1 MANKIKN
8 GNTIEIAR
16 AGREAFDA
24 AVKDVITEGVD
35 GEGRRLPFH
44 HLAELC
50 LFKIGDEIDG
60 LSHRNDCQQVR
71 AGLNELTLTE
81 CPVADH
87 AIDRG
92 RDRGVVKIEF
102 CLLEIDLG
110 SLQAG
115 ARRAFEG
122 SQTIRLLLSG
132 LIARFGLVERCLF
145 LLEIGVRLMR
155 PLDGSRAADQE
166 IAVAFLFFGREVESC
181 RRMGELLPTKTSAT
195 KPPTFGATT
204 TLSACR

>member
-1 MANKIKN
+1 
-8 GNTIEIAR
+8 
-16 AGREAFDA
+16 
-24 AVKDVITEGVD
+24 VP
-35 GEGRRLPFH
+35 GRRPR
-44 HLAELC
+44 
-50 LFKIGDEIDG
+50 
-60 LSHRNDCQQVR
+60 HRS
-71 AGLNELTLTE
+71 
-81 CPVADH
+81 
-87 AIDRG
+87 G

-181 RRMGELLPTKTSAT
+181 RRMGDIGLGLLDPCLLLNKRGRYAIEARARFISPSNEAVSR
-195 KPPTFGATT
+195 PSGAQPD
-204 TLSACR
+204 